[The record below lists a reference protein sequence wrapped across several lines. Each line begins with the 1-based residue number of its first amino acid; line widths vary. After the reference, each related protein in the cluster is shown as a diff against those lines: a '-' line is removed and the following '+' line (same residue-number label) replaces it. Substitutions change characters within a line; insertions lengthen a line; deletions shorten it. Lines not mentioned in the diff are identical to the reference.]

1 MIFSGMKDENYFDKF
16 VEDLARREELHRERQ
31 RTLTLA
37 QEMWE
42 KRQQLDRQY
51 REHPHQR
58 IRYSK

>member
-1 MIFSGMKDENYFDKF
+1 MNDENYFNKF
-16 VEDLARREELHRERQ
+16 IEDLARREELHREKQ
-31 RTLTLA
+31 HTLAMA

-51 REHPHQR
+51 REHTHQR